1 VFVELVMVFVQEFI
15 ALVQSVVMKLIV
27 IIDVLVN

>member
-1 VFVELVMVFVQEFI
+1 VFVELVMVFVQKFI

>member
-1 VFVELVMVFVQEFI
+1 MFVELVMVFVQKFI